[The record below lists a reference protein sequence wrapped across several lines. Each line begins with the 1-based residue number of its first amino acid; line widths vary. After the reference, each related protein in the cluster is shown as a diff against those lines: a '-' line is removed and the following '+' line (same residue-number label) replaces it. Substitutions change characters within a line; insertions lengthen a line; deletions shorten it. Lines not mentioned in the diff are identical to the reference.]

1 MLNLN
6 NLLQKMI
13 KKLQNNDIEISKKIR
28 SVFQVS
34 YKVEAKLLRAV
45 NFPPLKRPL
54 ESYINSNTE
63 FFGYLK
69 NKELAGVIEIDH
81 NDNYTHINSLVIDPK
96 FFRQGIAR
104 KLIEFVFNTF
114 DSNLFVVETGLENGP
129 ATELYKKFDFKEVK
143 QWNTDHGIRKIRFER
158 RINN

>member
-1 MLNLN
+1 
-6 NLLQKMI
+6 MI
-13 KKLQNNDIEISKKIR
+13 EKLQNHDIEISKKIL
-28 SVFQVS
+28 SVFQIS
-34 YKVEAKLLRAV
+34 YMVEAKLLNAT
-45 NFPPLKRPL
+45 NFPPLKRTL
-54 ESYINSNTE
+54 ENYIKSGTE
-63 FFGYLK
+63 FFGYFINK
-69 NKELAGVIEIDH
+69 NLAGVIEIDY
-81 NDNYTHINSLVIDPK
+81 NNNFTHIDSLVVDPK

-104 KLIEFVFNTF
+104 KLMEFVFNKF